1 MKKII
6 IIAFVI
12 ILILVFGVTIGKVGF
27 GTGNGSEKGNQ
38 VLDSF
43 SEEKQ
48 AVAQQ
53 DQEVVIRIDENKIY
67 VGEEE
72 CTDIEDLK
80 DRIVKINSQGNT
92 TQYALEHEYAIK
104 ATYDEVVQ
112 VLFNL
117 EETLGI
123 SIDYRE

>member
-6 IIAFVI
+6 MVVVMIVL
-12 ILILVFGVTIGKVGF
+12 ILIFGVTIGKVGF
-27 GTGNGSEKGNQ
+27 GTGNGSEEGNQ
-38 VLDSF
+38 VLDSLL
-43 SEEKQ
+43 EEKQ

-53 DQEVVIRIDENKIY
+53 DQEVVIRIDEDKIY

-80 DRIVKINSQGNT
+80 DRIIKINSQENV
-92 TQYALEHEYAIK
+92 TQYVLEHEYAIK
-104 ATYDEVVQ
+104 ATYDEVIQ
-112 VLFNL
+112 TLFSL

-123 SIDYRE
+123 SIDYKE